1 MLERERHRQ
10 VARTRTER
18 KAARHPEVRDA
29 LTNKRALGALDAAR
43 PALLQQV
50 TKELDRQV
58 KARDNARPVSAL
70 GFNLPFSKGAGQAV
84 ISTARKV
91 GATIGGQGIQALLHT
106 NSDFLQK
113 RGEAAGTDVV
123 DLVTNAVPST
133 YALGREI
140 VKGHERKALNMILDP
155 YKQLAEHP
163 VKSFSEHPVLSSLL
177 LSGTY
182 GGVGRTAGG
191 ILRHSPSETLR
202 AIGTT
207 HAPARTKVI
216 PGTGVNILG
225 TYSPNVI
232 TKAGQVARDR
242 RRGAPDIIPKGNEQA
257 RYANSFIGREEDIRR
272 VDRNIADRQSH
283 NDIRLKDEGPVL
295 GGRRNRN
302 KPSAATSLVAQGI
315 AHPRELR
322 ASLEEYRAQV
332 QASHDRAP
340 DGRRKRQQKETLRH
354 IDQSLKRLDEPA
366 QVAAAQRFAQTNL
379 TLHRE
384 MQKRRLA
391 PADDIARYVPYA
403 VQHMGARRITRADVE
418 AEVKAL
424 RDKRRGRNADKAHI
438 DAEIQRVKATEGQV
452 VNEAG
457 QRLTREDIAADMQQR
472 GFLDPA
478 MVSQAPGFRGAKN
491 FYAAMKEPRGV
502 GNEMRTG
509 KATLEG
515 SFDVH
520 PGALVEQNVKSQGL
534 IDAHD
539 SFKRFIHHFGY
550 HQGDKLKAGS
560 YKDMKALADK
570 LHDKDPRVEWQP
582 VRALPLAA
590 RRDLVDS
597 VLSSPDHI
605 EGHAHVKEALDQAL
619 SEAPGDTRGAFVLV
633 PARIAQEYRGHLQR
647 TVHPVISAISS
658 AFRGTV
664 LGTNLNWLTGNVV
677 EAGCAHSSPG
687 RGSGHGTWDAVR

>member
-1 MLERERHRQ
+1 MALPPEARGGRPRRRKAAPRRASRPVFHVAPAARAYVSQGRAVERVANQQRRRRTRAFSPRPTVPRVVSRPSPQVKRVNHELGIQSRSAQASRRTAAARRSTPRGTPGRAMLERERHRQ
-10 VARTRTER
+10 IARTRTER

-182 GGVGRTAGG
+182 GGVGRTTGG

-283 NDIRLKDEGPVL
+283 NDIRLKDKGP
-295 GGRRNRN
+295 
-302 KPSAATSLVAQGI
+302 
-315 AHPRELR
+315 
-322 ASLEEYRAQV
+322 
-332 QASHDRAP
+332 
-340 DGRRKRQQKETLRH
+340 
-354 IDQSLKRLDEPA
+354 
-366 QVAAAQRFAQTNL
+366 
-379 TLHRE
+379 
-384 MQKRRLA
+384 
-391 PADDIARYVPYA
+391 
-403 VQHMGARRITRADVE
+403 
-418 AEVKAL
+418 
-424 RDKRRGRNADKAHI
+424 
-438 DAEIQRVKATEGQV
+438 
-452 VNEAG
+452 
-457 QRLTREDIAADMQQR
+457 
-472 GFLDPA
+472 
-478 MVSQAPGFRGAKN
+478 
-491 FYAAMKEPRGV
+491 
-502 GNEMRTG
+502 
-509 KATLEG
+509 
-515 SFDVH
+515 
-520 PGALVEQNVKSQGL
+520 
-534 IDAHD
+534 
-539 SFKRFIHHFGY
+539 
-550 HQGDKLKAGS
+550 
-560 YKDMKALADK
+560 
-570 LHDKDPRVEWQP
+570 
-582 VRALPLAA
+582 
-590 RRDLVDS
+590 
-597 VLSSPDHI
+597 
-605 EGHAHVKEALDQAL
+605 
-619 SEAPGDTRGAFVLV
+619 
-633 PARIAQEYRGHLQR
+633 
-647 TVHPVISAISS
+647 
-658 AFRGTV
+658 
-664 LGTNLNWLTGNVV
+664 
-677 EAGCAHSSPG
+677 
-687 RGSGHGTWDAVR
+687 